1 MGIISNRTPVLLL
14 TGFGGQER
22 ALELA
27 EPGTV
32 VVHHDL
38 SGLHEGMVVRSESTV
53 RPDGTAEERVALLE
67 LAHGCVSCTLR
78 EDLLPLLRAL
88 HRRQGVRRIVVRLDP
103 TLEADALRD
112 AIEHV
117 VVEMVGGVSAPAS
130 RDVEIVGTIGFVDGA
145 TWLDDALGEEDL
157 GERFAVPGDDERTVA
172 QLAVGHAQNADL
184 LVVTGDSPDPARLRA
199 VLRRLAPDA
208 PIAREQEP
216 LTGLLPRLGVPRAP
230 IEPFGPLLPGCPP
243 LEPDGDVRL
252 IEFSARRPLHPGRFH
267 EAIDVLLDGVVHARG
282 RVWLATRPD
291 DAFWLES
298 AGAGLRVGD
307 AGPWL
312 AAGGQGSPE
321 RWAMASAGWDE
332 TYGDRRT
339 DLVALVAGADPV
351 RVAETLRWAELTPG
365 ELAAGPGEWAGWH
378 DPFGA
383 MHADPCED
391 LAAPASA
398 NAADTEIDEE
408 MS

>member
-22 ALELA
+22 ALDLA

-38 SGLHEGMVVRSESTV
+38 SGLREGMVVRSESTV

-78 EDLLPLLRAL
+78 EDILPLLRTL
-88 HRRQGVRRIVVRLDP
+88 HRRASVRRIVVRLDP
-103 TLEADALRD
+103 TLEADALRH

-117 VVEMVGGVSAPAS
+117 VVEMVGGVSAPAA
-130 RDVEIVGTIGFVDGA
+130 RDVEVVGTIGFVDGA
-145 TWLDDALGEEDL
+145 TWLDDALGEQEL
-157 GERFAVPGDDERTVA
+157 GERFAVLDDDERTVA

-199 VLRRLAPDA
+199 VLRRLAPGA
-208 PIAREQEP
+208 PIARERAP
-216 LTGLLPRLGVPRAP
+216 LAGLLSRLGAPRAP

-243 LEPDGDVRL
+243 LEPDGDVCL
-252 IEFSARRPLHPGRFH
+252 VEFSARRPMHPGRLH
-267 EAIDVLLDGVVHARG
+267 EAIDALLDGVVHARG
-282 RVWLATRPD
+282 RIWIATSPD

-298 AGAGLRVGD
+298 AGAGLRVGA

-312 AAGGQGSPE
+312 AAGGQGSPD

-332 TYGDRRT
+332 AYGDRRT
-339 DLVALVAGADPV
+339 DLVVLVAGADPV
-351 RVAETLRWAELTPG
+351 RVAETLRWAELTPA
-365 ELAAGPGEWAGWH
+365 EFAAGPGEWALWH

-391 LAAPASA
+391 LAPDPAA
-398 NAADTEIDEE
+398 GTREDEE

>member
-38 SGLHEGMVVRSESTV
+38 SGLREGLVVRSEATV

-78 EDLLPLLRAL
+78 EDLLPLLRTL
-88 HRRQGVRRIVVRLDP
+88 HRRASVRRIVVRLDP
-103 TLEADALRD
+103 ILEADAVRH

-117 VVEMVGGVSAPAS
+117 VVEMVGAVAGPAA
-130 RDVEIVGTIGFVDGA
+130 RDVEVTGVIGFVDGA

-157 GERFAVPGDDERTVA
+157 GERFPVPDDDERTVA
-172 QLAVGHAQNADL
+172 QLTVGHAQSADL
-184 LVVTGDSPDPARLRA
+184 LVVSGDSPDPARLRA
-199 VLRRLAPDA
+199 VLRRLAPGA
-208 PIAREQEP
+208 PIARERVP
-216 LTGLLPRLGVPRAP
+216 LTNLVERLGVPRAP

-243 LEPDGDVRL
+243 LDPDGDVRL

-282 RVWLATRPD
+282 RIWLATRSD
-291 DAFWLES
+291 EAFWLES
-298 AGAGLRVGD
+298 AGAGLRVGA

-312 AAGGQGSPE
+312 AAGGDGSPE
-321 RWAMASAGWDE
+321 RWAMASAAWDE
-332 TYGDRRT
+332 VHGDRRT
-339 DLVALVAGADPV
+339 DLVVLTAGADPT
-351 RVAETLRWAELTPG
+351 RIAETLRWAELSPA
-365 ELAAGPGEWAGWH
+365 ELAAGPGEWARWH

-391 LAAPASA
+391 LAAPAA
-398 NAADTEIDEE
+398 EAEIDEE

>member
-1 MGIISNRTPVLLL
+1 MGIISKRTPVLLL

-38 SGLHEGMVVRSESTV
+38 SGLKEGLVVRSEATV

-78 EDLLPLLRAL
+78 EDLLPLLRTL
-88 HRRQGVRRIVVRLDP
+88 HRRASVRRIVVRLDP
-103 TLEADALRD
+103 ILEADAVRH

-117 VVEMVGGVSAPAS
+117 IVEMVGAVPGPAA
-130 RDVEIVGTIGFVDGA
+130 RDVEVTGTIGFVDGA

-157 GERFAVPGDDERTVA
+157 GERFPVPDDDERTVA
-172 QLAVGHAQNADL
+172 QLAVGHAQSADL
-184 LVVTGDSPDPARLRA
+184 VVVAGDSPDPARLRA
-199 VLRRLAPDA
+199 VLRRLAPGA
-208 PIAREQEP
+208 PIARERVP
-216 LTGLLPRLGVPRAP
+216 LHSLLPRMSASRPPL
-230 IEPFGPLLPGCPP
+230 EPFGPLLPGCPP
-243 LEPDGDVRL
+243 LDPDGDVRL

-282 RVWLATRPD
+282 RIWLAATPD

-298 AGAGLRVGD
+298 AGAGLRVGA

-312 AAGGQGSPE
+312 AAGGDGSPE
-321 RWAMASAGWDE
+321 RWAMASAAWDE
-332 TYGDRRT
+332 AYGDRRT
-339 DLVALVAGADPV
+339 DLVVLAAGADPAQI
-351 RVAETLRWAELTPG
+351 AETLRWAELTP
-365 ELAAGPGEWAGWH
+365 EEFAAGPDVWAGWH

-391 LAAPASA
+391 LTPG
-398 NAADTEIDEE
+398 TEAEAE
-408 MS
+408 QKENR

>member
-1 MGIISNRTPVLLL
+1 MGIISKRTPVLLL

-27 EPGTV
+27 ESGTV

-38 SGLHEGMVVRSESTV
+38 SGLREGLVVRSEATV

-78 EDLLPLLRAL
+78 EDLLPLLRTL
-88 HRRQGVRRIVVRLDP
+88 HRRASVRRIVVRLDP
-103 TLEADALRD
+103 ILEADAVRH

-117 VVEMVGGVSAPAS
+117 VVEMVGAVPGPAA
-130 RDVEIVGTIGFVDGA
+130 RDVEVTGTIGFVDGA

-157 GERFAVPGDDERTVA
+157 GERFPVPDDDERTVA
-172 QLAVGHAQNADL
+172 QLAVGHAQGADL

-199 VLRRLAPDA
+199 VLRRLAPGA
-208 PIAREQEP
+208 PIARERVP
-216 LTGLLPRLGVPRAP
+216 LDGLLPRLGAPRPP

-243 LEPDGDVRL
+243 LDADGDVRL
-252 IEFSARRPLHPGRFH
+252 IEFSARRPLHPARFH

-282 RVWLATRPD
+282 RLWLATTPD
-291 DAFWLES
+291 EAFWLES
-298 AGAGLRVGD
+298 AGAGLRVGA
-307 AGPWL
+307 AGRWL
-312 AAGGQGSPE
+312 AAGGDGSPE
-321 RWAMASAGWDE
+321 RWAMASAAWDE
-332 TYGDRRT
+332 THGDRRT
-339 DLVALVAGADPV
+339 DLVVLAAGADPA
-351 RVAETLRWAELTPG
+351 RIAETLRWAELTPA

>member
-38 SGLHEGMVVRSESTV
+38 SGLREGLVVRSETTV
-53 RPDGTAEERVALLE
+53 RADRTVEERIALLE

-78 EDLLPLLRAL
+78 EDLLPLLRTL
-88 HRRQGVRRIVVRLDP
+88 HRRADVRRIVLRLDP
-103 TLEADALRD
+103 ILEADAVRH

-117 VVEMVGGVSAPAS
+117 VVEMVGAVPGPAA
-130 RDVEIVGTIGFVDGA
+130 RDVEVAGVIGFVDGA

-157 GERFAVPGDDERTVA
+157 AERFALPEDDERTIA
-172 QLAVGHAQNADL
+172 QLAVGHAHADA
-184 LVVTGDSPDPARLRA
+184 LVITGDSPDPARLRA
-199 VLRRLAPDA
+199 VLRRLSPGA
-208 PIAREQEP
+208 PIARESVP
-216 LTGLLPRLGVPRAP
+216 LAGLLPRLGTPRP
-230 IEPFGPLLPGCPP
+230 SVEPFGPLLPGCPP
-243 LEPDGDVRL
+243 LDADGDVRL
-252 IEFSARRPLHPGRFH
+252 IEFSARRPMHPGRFH
-267 EAIDVLLDGVVHARG
+267 EVIDVLLDGVVHSRG
-282 RVWLATRPD
+282 RIWLATKPD

-298 AGAGLRVGD
+298 AGAGLRVGA

-312 AAGGQGSPE
+312 AAGGDGSPE
-321 RWAMASAGWDE
+321 RWAMASAAWDDE
-332 TYGDRRT
+332 YGDRRT
-339 DLVALVAGADPV
+339 DLVVLAAGADPA
-351 RVAETLRWAELTPG
+351 RVTETLRWAELTPE
-365 ELAAGPGEWAGWH
+365 ELAAGPAAWAAWH

-383 MHADPCED
+383 MHADPCDD
-391 LAAPASA
+391 LAPDAGRSER
-398 NAADTEIDEE
+398 TDEE